1 MMKMIS
7 GPGIYRYGLSV
18 FFILLVS
25 FSIPLTGAQTTIEVG
40 ETNPPQNIILLIV
53 DGMGSAYV
61 TPGSTPL
68 ALNGDPVDSAD
79 VPFFKNMM
87 SDGILLPQIIVP
99 TPSTGPAHSVII
111 TGFSGAEQ
119 GMVELDDATIYDVL
133 KDEGFLCIA
142 IMHNGDFS
150 EMRNEQDI
158 ILHSPSNSISTP
170 SLQVQVNDAGV
181 PVDIVRELE
190 FWEQELPGYLEGT
203 DGLDSYIAYS
213 NWELDAS
220 RDIVTLM
227 ARQHPDMKYIL
238 TINVGVVDSAG
249 HYNGVDGYIGS
260 IEGVDSKLEPLYS
273 AARDSNT
280 AFVITAD
287 HGMAFKTPESSRGGH
302 ASDDYYSSEA
312 VTVPLLIISPN
323 VVFGI
328 DQGEYNQ
335 EDLAPTLLSILD
347 IPAQLSYSDGE
358 AIPVKDYA
366 DLWVSVNT
374 ISDVEVIRG
383 SEMVSGGSGDCMYIF
398 TGLDPKTKYTIR
410 VINNEDTLEQSV
422 HLNVDRLVRFDMVVS
437 NDDTIV
443 RDGRTLGRYVAS
455 VLIFIVIIGGLL
467 LISRIRD

>member
-1 MMKMIS
+1 MKMIS
-7 GPGIYRYGLSV
+7 GSGIYRYGLLA
-18 FFILLVS
+18 FFILWVS
-25 FSIPLTGAQTTIEVG
+25 FSIQLTGAQTTIEVG
-40 ETNPPQNIILLIV
+40 ETNPPQNIVLLIV

-79 VPFFKNMM
+79 VPFFKNMI
-87 SDGILLPQIIVP
+87 SDGILLPRIIVP

-111 TGFSGAEQ
+111 TGFSRAEQ
-119 GMVELDDATIYDVL
+119 EMVELDDATIYDVL
-133 KDEGFLCIA
+133 KNEGFLCIA
-142 IMHNGDFS
+142 IMHMGDFS
-150 EMRNEQDI
+150 GMCNEQNI
-158 ILHSPSNSISTP
+158 ILYSPSNSISTP
-170 SLQVQVNDAGV
+170 SLKVQVNDATV
-181 PVDIVRELE
+181 PEDIVRELE
-190 FWEQELPGYLEGT
+190 FQKQELPGYLEGT

-213 NWELDAS
+213 DWELDAS
-220 RDIVTLM
+220 MDIVTLM

-280 AFVITAD
+280 ALIITAD

-302 ASDDYYSSEA
+302 ASEDYYSSEA

-323 VVFGI
+323 VVPGM
-328 DQGEYNQ
+328 DQGRYGQ

-347 IPAQLSYSDGE
+347 IPAQLRYSDGE

-366 DLWVSVNT
+366 DLRVSVNSE
-374 ISDVEVIRG
+374 SDVEVIQG
-383 SEMVSGGSGDCMYIF
+383 SEVVSGGSGDIMYIF
-398 TGLDPKTKYTIR
+398 TGLKPKTNYIVR
-410 VINNEDTLEQSV
+410 VFNGKDILEQSV
-422 HLNVDRLVRFDMVVS
+422 HLDVDRLIRFDTVVS

-443 RDGRTLGRYVAS
+443 WDGRTTRRSVAS
-455 VLIFIVIIGGLL
+455 VMIFIVIIGGLL
-467 LISRIRD
+467 LINRIRD

>member
-1 MMKMIS
+1 VIKMTS
-7 GPGIYRYGLSV
+7 GSGIYRCGVSV

-40 ETNPPQNIILLIV
+40 ETNPPQNIVLLIV

-61 TPGSTPL
+61 TQGRTPL
-68 ALNGDPVDSAD
+68 ALNGDPVESAD
-79 VPFFKNMM
+79 VPFFQNMI

-99 TPSTGPAHSVII
+99 TPSTVPAHSVII

-119 GMVELDDATIYDVL
+119 EMVEYNDATIYDVL
-133 KDEGFLCIA
+133 KEEGFLCIA

-150 EMRNEQDI
+150 EMRNEQDV
-158 ILHSPSNSISTP
+158 ILYSPSNSISTP
-170 SLQVQVNDAGV
+170 SLRVQVNDASV
-181 PVDIVRELE
+181 PEDIVRELE
-190 FWEQELPGYLEGT
+190 LLKQELPGYLEGT

-213 NWELDAS
+213 DWELDAS
-220 RDIVTLM
+220 RDIVSLM

-249 HYNGVDGYIGS
+249 HYKGVDGYIGS

-273 AARDSNT
+273 AAQNSNT

-302 ASDDYYSSEA
+302 ASEDYYSSEA

-323 VVFGI
+323 VVFGM
-328 DQGEYNQ
+328 DYGRYGQ

-347 IPAQLSYSDGE
+347 IPAQLRYSDGE

-366 DLWVSVNT
+366 DLRVSVNSE
-374 ISDVEVIRG
+374 SDVEVIQG
-383 SEMVSGGSGDCMYIF
+383 SEMVSGGSGDVMYIF
-398 TGLDPKTKYTIR
+398 TGLKPKTNYTVR
-410 VINNEDTLEQSV
+410 VNSGKDILEQSV
-422 HLNVDRLVRFDMVVS
+422 YLNVDRLIRFDTVVS

-443 RDGRTLGRYVAS
+443 WDGRTTRRSVAS
-455 VLIFIVIIGGLL
+455 VLVSIVIIGGLL
-467 LISRIRD
+467 LINRIRD

>member
-1 MMKMIS
+1 MKMTS
-7 GPGIYRYGLSV
+7 GLRVYRYGLSV
-18 FFILLVS
+18 LFFLLVS
-25 FSIPLTGAQTTIEVG
+25 FFIPSTGAQTIIEVG
-40 ETNPPQNIILLIV
+40 ETNPPQNIVLLIV

-68 ALNGDPVDSAD
+68 ALNGDPVDTAD
-79 VPFFKNMM
+79 VPFFENMI

-119 GMVELDDATIYDVL
+119 EMVEHDDATIYDVL
-133 KDEGFLCIA
+133 KNEGFLCIA
-142 IMHNGDFS
+142 IMHKGDFS
-150 EMRNEQDI
+150 GMRNEQDI
-158 ILHSPSNSISTP
+158 ILYKPSDSISNL
-170 SLQVQVNDAGV
+170 SFLVQVNDAGV
-181 PVDIVRELE
+181 PKDIVRELE
-190 FWEQELPGYLEGT
+190 LWEQELPGYLEGT

-213 NWELDAS
+213 DWELDAS
-220 RDIVTLM
+220 RDIVALM
-227 ARQHPDMKYIL
+227 ARPHPDMKYIL
-238 TINVGVVDSAG
+238 TINVGVVDCAG
-249 HYNGVDGYIGS
+249 HFRGVDGYIGS

-280 AFVITAD
+280 ALVITAD

-302 ASDDYYSSEA
+302 ASEDYYSSEA

-374 ISDVEVIRG
+374 KSDVEVIRD

-398 TGLDPKTKYTIR
+398 TGLEPKTKYTIR
-410 VINNEDTLEQSV
+410 VINKEDTLEQSV

-443 RDGRTLGRYVAS
+443 WNGRTLGRYVAS